1 MAVLDPRRRRRTSLI
16 LLLLTSI
23 TLLSLDYQGF
33 GPLDSVQG
41 AIRGVVDPVAGGADS
56 FTSPVTNAWKSFTD
70 FEDMEEENAR
80 LRDELAQL
88 RASSIEASAAE
99 EALRA
104 LLDEI
109 DIDYAGGASTIVG
122 QVIERP
128 GNFQSYS
135 VEIDRGAN
143 DGLRE
148 GMPVVTSGGLVGRV
162 ASVQDNF
169 AEVRVLHQDGFALGI
184 RVIGT
189 GDIALA
195 EGQGIGEDL
204 EVTVAQ
210 GASENTD
217 IEVGD
222 PVVTS
227 GIQGSSYPPDLPVGV
242 ISDVS
247 FDSASLELKVRIRP
261 VADLQNLRFVTV
273 ILWTVDGESSP

>member
-33 GPLDSVQG
+33 GPLDSVQSVV
-41 AIRGVVDPVAGGADS
+41 RGVVDPVAGGADS

-70 FEDMEEENAR
+70 FEEMEEENAR

-88 RASSIEASAAE
+88 RSSSIEASAAE

>member
-33 GPLDSVQG
+33 GPLDSVQSVV
-41 AIRGVVDPVAGGADS
+41 RGVVDPVAGGADS

-88 RASSIEASAAE
+88 RSSSIEASAAE

>member
-33 GPLDSVQG
+33 GPLDSVQSVV
-41 AIRGVVDPVAGGADS
+41 RGVVDPVAGGADS

-88 RASSIEASAAE
+88 RSSSIEASAAE

-109 DIDYAGGASTIVG
+109 DIDYAGGASTIVA

>member
-1 MAVLDPRRRRRTSLI
+1 MAVLDPRRRRRTTLI

-33 GPLDSVQG
+33 KPLDSVQG
-41 AIRGVVDPVAGGADS
+41 AIRGVVDPVAGGVDS

-70 FEDMEEENAR
+70 FDDMEAENQR
-80 LRDELAQL
+80 LREEVAEL
-88 RASSIEASAAE
+88 RATAIESSAAE

-104 LLDEI
+104 LLEEI
-109 DIDYAGGASTIVG
+109 DIDYAGGAPTVVG

-135 VEIDRGAN
+135 VEIDRGSN

-148 GMPVVTSGGLVGRV
+148 GMPVVTSAGLVGRV
-162 ASVQDNF
+162 ASVQDDF

-247 FDSASLELKVRIRP
+247 FDSASLELKVQIRP

-273 ILWTVDGESSP
+273 ILWTVDGDSAP